1 MLHCGR
7 GLCCPS
13 YLAITPTQGKRCKA
27 MKHSRPRPILLAV
40 ALLAGAAAGPL
51 QSADALAQPQPFA
64 FGVEYM
70 VPGLAR
76 TYAATGATWAKAA
89 PAGFDWGTI
98 EPQPPVSGRHTYDFT
113 IPDTLLREYQ
123 KAGFRNFHIYL
134 QCRNPWAT
142 SNPLPATGHPSY
154 PPKPEFLDDYAAY
167 VQAMVERYDADG
179 HEDMPGLLYPVRYWE
194 IEAEWGTFWPAT
206 VAEYLDL
213 LRVAHRVVKEADPEA
228 QVILQGFLLWSIF
241 EGNPDPRDLQ
251 RRLSDAKF
259 GQGRRALLAGATE
272 VLGYPSLFDAVE
284 YHSLSDWTE
293 VFATVRFLREEMRKH
308 GYEKPIWAGD
318 VNFNINPMLWWG
330 RPNYPYTGAQ
340 KNAIL
345 KWLAAMKN
353 PKDPLHAQAQRWFRA
368 EQARF
373 TAKKLISCMG
383 EGLAG
388 INMGNLEDWEV
399 LSILPQISGTAGF
412 CGLIDRQPPRRM
424 DDPRKPGQPRPAY
437 WTMKLVI
444 EKLGRCRSPQRLSH
458 LGKNIYAWRFQAP
471 TSQAPDDPQSTLA
484 LWYEPPIGLLP
495 DNPLPTTNVE
505 LETAAQRVVV
515 TPIITEIGQ
524 TQAVSK
530 TIRPNRGRL
539 RLTLTAA
546 PVFLEELPQ

>member
-1 MLHCGR
+1 MTSNRETGPVAVAA
-7 GLCCPS
+7 GI
-13 YLAITPTQGKRCKA
+13 LACIMTGP
-27 MKHSRPRPILLAV
+27 LLAS
-40 ALLAGAAAGPL
+40 GSAAE
-51 QSADALAQPQPFA
+51 PQPFA

-76 TYAATGATWAKAA
+76 IYAATGATWAKAA

-98 EPQPPVSGRHTYDFT
+98 EPRPPTSGRHNYDFT

-123 KAGFRNFHIYL
+123 EAGFRNFHIYL

-142 SNPLPATGHPSY
+142 SKPLPKRGHPSY

-167 VQAMVERYDADG
+167 VRAMVERYDADG

-194 IEAEWGTFWPAT
+194 IEAEWGTFWPAS

-213 LRVAHRVVKEADPEA
+213 LRIAHPAVKQADPQA
-228 QVILQGFLLWSIF
+228 QVILQGFLLWGIF
-241 EGNPDPRDLQ
+241 EGDPDRTELQ
-251 RRLSDAKF
+251 RRLADPKY
-259 GQGRRALLAGATE
+259 GPGGRALLTGIGE
-272 VLGYPSLFDAVE
+272 VLAHPQLFDAVE

-293 VFATVRFLREEMRKH
+293 VFGTARFLREEMRKR

-330 RPNYPYTGAQ
+330 QPNYPYTAAQ
-340 KNAIL
+340 KPAIL

-353 PKDPLHAQAQRWFRA
+353 PRDQLHAQAEKWFRA

-399 LSILPQISGTAGF
+399 FSILPQITGTAGF
-412 CGLIDRQPPRRM
+412 CGLIDRKPPRRM
-424 DDPRKPGQPRPAY
+424 DEPRVPGKPRPAY

-444 EKLGRCRSPQRLSH
+444 EKLGRCHSPGRLSG
-458 LGKNIYAWRFQAP
+458 LGKHVYAWRFQASGP
-471 TSQAPDDPQSTLA
+471 GHSLDQPESIIA

-495 DNPLPTTNVE
+495 NQPLPRREVE
-505 LETAAQRVVV
+505 LPTAAQRILA

-524 TQAVSK
+524 TQATST
-530 TIRPNRGRL
+530 TIRPNRGQV
-539 RLTLTAA
+539 RLTISAA
-546 PVFLEELPQ
+546 PVLLEEMPQ